1 MYRQRRNDMS
11 FGQVMMESIPV
22 LLEGT
27 IIAVELMLVTLLF
40 ALPLGMPLALGENSR
55 IKPVKWLCNIY
66 VFVFRGTPLLLQIF
80 FVYYVFPIAWGIHI
94 PEFPAAAMA
103 FILNYAAYFAEIYRG
118 GINSIDRG
126 QYEAAYSLGLS
137 RGQTMFGVIIP
148 QMMRVVLPPVGNE
161 IIVLVKDTA
170 LVSVIG
176 VADIMKRTREIQN
189 REVSLAPYL
198 VAAIIYL
205 IVTLLLTL
213 WLNHMEKRFSKYDEV
228 EA

>member
-1 MYRQRRNDMS
+1 MS

-55 IKPVKWLCNIY
+55 IKPVKWLCNVY

>member
-1 MYRQRRNDMS
+1 MS

-66 VFVFRGTPLLLQIF
+66 VFAFRGTPLLLQIF

>member
-1 MYRQRRNDMS
+1 MS

-40 ALPLGMPLALGENSR
+40 GLPLGMPLALGENSR

-161 IIVLVKDTA
+161 IIVLVKDTG

>member
-1 MYRQRRNDMS
+1 
-11 FGQVMMESIPV
+11 
-22 LLEGT
+22 
-27 IIAVELMLVTLLF
+27 
-40 ALPLGMPLALGENSR
+40 
-55 IKPVKWLCNIY
+55 
-66 VFVFRGTPLLLQIF
+66 
-80 FVYYVFPIAWGIHI
+80 
-94 PEFPAAAMA
+94 
-103 FILNYAAYFAEIYRG
+103 
-118 GINSIDRG
+118 
-126 QYEAAYSLGLS
+126 
-137 RGQTMFGVIIP
+137 MFGVIIP

>member
-1 MYRQRRNDMS
+1 MS

-213 WLNHMEKRFSKYDEV
+213 WLNNMEKRFSKYDEV

>member
-1 MYRQRRNDMS
+1 MS

-40 ALPLGMPLALGENSR
+40 GLPLGMPLALGENSR

>member
-1 MYRQRRNDMS
+1 MS

-161 IIVLVKDTA
+161 IIVLVKDTG